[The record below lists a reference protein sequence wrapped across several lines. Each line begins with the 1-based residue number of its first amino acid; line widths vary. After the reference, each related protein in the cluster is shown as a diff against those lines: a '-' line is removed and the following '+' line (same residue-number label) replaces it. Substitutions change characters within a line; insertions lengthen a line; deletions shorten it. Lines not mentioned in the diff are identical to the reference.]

1 MITLLILA
9 VVAYVIF
16 TISNDGVDT
25 TVTVTKM
32 SAVGVVGG
40 LVLLMPFAYLLYTI
54 IK

>member
-32 SAVGVVGG
+32 FIAITRI
-40 LVLLMPFAYLLYTI
+40 ANQ
-54 IK
+54 K